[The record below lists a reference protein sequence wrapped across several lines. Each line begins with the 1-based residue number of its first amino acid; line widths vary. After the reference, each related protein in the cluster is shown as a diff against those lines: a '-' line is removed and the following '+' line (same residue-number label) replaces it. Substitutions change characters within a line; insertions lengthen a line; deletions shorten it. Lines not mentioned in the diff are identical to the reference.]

1 MKYNLVEQLAVIKA
15 LDEVILADKLV
26 YEEEASFIAHLA
38 QVLGFK
44 MELIRKARKVE
55 AAQAMAVLKLMSENK
70 KHALSVLL
78 REAAG
83 ADGRITDAELEL
95 IQGILQEIETS

>member
-1 MKYNLVEQLAVIKA
+1 
-15 LDEVILADKLV
+15 
-26 YEEEASFIAHLA
+26 
-38 QVLGFK
+38 

-78 REAAG
+78 REQSMPA
-83 ADGRITDAELEL
+83 
-95 IQGILQEIETS
+95 